1 MVFHSIFYILASK
14 ANVYEK
20 FSEKKLT
27 RRNPIIQI
35 VMCSALYWGSSE
47 LISRGPMRRNS
58 FNLNF
63 SVKRWASNLVDF
75 KRFLGSKYAKM
86 IIFLSYLMKNVSYHI
101 PLEREFSKDFNHA
114 LIAIL
119 LQIQTKI

>member
-1 MVFHSIFYILASK
+1 
-14 ANVYEK
+14 
-20 FSEKKLT
+20 
-27 RRNPIIQI
+27 
-35 VMCSALYWGSSE
+35 MCSALYWGSSE

-63 SVKRWASNLVDF
+63 SVNRWASNLVDF
-75 KRFLGSKYAKM
+75 KQFLGSKYAKM

>member
-1 MVFHSIFYILASK
+1 MVFHCIFYILASK

-35 VMCSALYWGSSE
+35 MMCSALSWGNSE

-63 SVKRWASNLVDF
+63 SVERWASNLVYF
-75 KRFLGSKYAKM
+75 
-86 IIFLSYLMKNVSYHI
+86 
-101 PLEREFSKDFNHA
+101 
-114 LIAIL
+114 
-119 LQIQTKI
+119 